1 MAIMLPISAAQDK
14 IVKILESRM
23 VTAADLAKMLRGY
36 DEFKIQ
42 SMVLTL
48 ARKGK
53 IDKTK
58 AALVLRGTEMV
69 KFLNRCGLRQFLGG
83 FCQKPGYFVGVH

>member
-1 MAIMLPISAAQDK
+1 MLPVSAAQAK
-14 IVKILESRM
+14 IVEILEHKM
-23 VTAADLAKMLRGY
+23 MTAADLSKMLKGY

-53 IDKTK
+53 VDKTK
-58 AALVLRGTEMV
+58 AALILHGTPMCKWINKELGSSCAQIPIQRVRG
-69 KFLNRCGLRQFLGG
+69 
-83 FCQKPGYFVGVH
+83 

>member
-1 MAIMLPISAAQDK
+1 MAIILPVSAAQAK
-14 IVKILESRM
+14 IVEILESRM

-53 IDKTK
+53 VDKTK
-58 AALVLRGTEMV
+58 AALILRGTEMV
-69 KFLNRCGLRQFLGG
+69 KFLRYEVGSELKGG
-83 FCQKPGYFVGVH
+83 VPVPVRR

>member
-14 IVKILESRM
+14 IIKILESRM

-69 KFLNRCGLRQFLGG
+69 KFLNRPFGSALKESIPKSKSR
-83 FCQKPGYFVGVH
+83 

>member
-1 MAIMLPISAAQDK
+1 MAIMLPVSAAQAR
-14 IVKILESRM
+14 IVEILENKM
-23 VTAADLAKMLRGY
+23 MTAADLSKMLKGY

-53 IDKTK
+53 IDKNK
-58 AALVLRGTEMV
+58 AALILHGTEMI
-69 KFLNRCGLRQFLGG
+69 KFLNRPLGSSLKG
-83 FCQKPGYFVGVH
+83 SMPERKVR

>member
-1 MAIMLPISAAQDK
+1 MAIILPVSAAQAK
-14 IVKILESRM
+14 IVEILESRM

-53 IDKTK
+53 VDKTK
-58 AALVLRGTEMV
+58 AALILRGTEMV
-69 KFLNRCGLRQFLGG
+69 KFLNY
-83 FCQKPGYFVGVH
+83 PVGSQLKGAVPEGKRR